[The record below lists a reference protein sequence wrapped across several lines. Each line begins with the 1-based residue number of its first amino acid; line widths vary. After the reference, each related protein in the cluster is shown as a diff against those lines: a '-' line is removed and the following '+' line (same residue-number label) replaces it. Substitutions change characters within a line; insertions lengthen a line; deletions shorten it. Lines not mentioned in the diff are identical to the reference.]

1 MKRPQNMSLCDY
13 IEWVINNELEYDPK
27 DLEKD
32 CWIPRKSKGRLKGD
46 RVVAYWEERTVPMYQ
61 LTYMAWH
68 GIEENPF
75 SQKLHAS
82 HTCNN
87 PECIN
92 PLHIVPEDAS
102 TNENRKLELPGAEM
116 HKQMQREKQLELHEQ
131 KKICPKGLTHK
142 ERAQW
147 YLDNKTWL
155 DTESELVNG
164 SHCMRYTG
172 GLDAAGYARTSI
184 TVVSGKPRKK
194 VQVHRYVY
202 CMLNDLPYGEDPNDP
217 WNAKGEGFS
226 VADHICNQPSCINP
240 DHIQLISRSEN
251 SLRSNTKARKITEED
266 ARAIIEEFLSISEWP
281 LGSKIAFCRKWGEK
295 LGVSID
301 VAQNIVF
308 RKIRWKP
315 LLIEYGLL

>member
-1 MKRPQNMSLCDY
+1 MRRPQNMSLCDY
-13 IEWVINNELEYDPK
+13 IEWVITNQLEYEPK

-32 CWIPRKSKGRLKGD
+32 CWIPSKSKGRLKGD
-46 RVVAYWEERTVPMYQ
+46 RVIETWENRKILMYQ

-82 HTCNN
+82 HSCNN
-87 PECIN
+87 PECVN

-102 TNENRKLELPGAEM
+102 VNEKRKFELPGAEM
-116 HKQMQREKQLELHEQ
+116 HKQILREKQLELRKQ
-131 KKICPKGLTHK
+131 GKICPTGLTHK
-142 ERAQW
+142 EKAQW

-164 SHCMRYTG
+164 SHCMKYTG
-172 GLDAAGYARTSI
+172 GNDAGGYARTDI
-184 TVVSGKPRKK
+184 VVSPGKRKK
-194 VQVHRYVY
+194 VQVHRYIY

-217 WNAKGEGFS
+217 WNAKGKGFK
-226 VADHICNQPSCINP
+226 VADHICDQPNCVNP

-251 SLRSNTKARKITEED
+251 SLRSDNKSRKLTEED
-266 ARAIIEEFLSISEWP
+266 VRAVIEEFLSISEWP
-281 LGSKIAFCRKWGEK
+281 LGSKAAFARKWGKK
-295 LGVSID
+295 LGVTMDNIKS
-301 VAQNIVF
+301 IVF
-308 RKIRWKP
+308 LKRQWKS

>member
-1 MKRPQNMSLCDY
+1 MRRPQNMSLCDY
-13 IEWVINNELEYDPK
+13 IEWVINNELKDEPE

-32 CWIPRKSKGRLKGD
+32 CWVPSKSKGRIKGD
-46 RVVAYWEERTVPMYQ
+46 RVIANWEGRQMPMYQ
-61 LTYMAWH
+61 LTYMAWNE
-68 GIEENPF
+68 IEENPF
-75 SQKLHAS
+75 SQELHAS
-82 HTCNN
+82 HSCNN
-87 PECIN
+87 PECVN

-102 TNENRKLELPGAEM
+102 ANEKRKLELPGAEM
-116 HKQMQREKQLELHEQ
+116 HKQMLRKKQLELREQ
-131 KKICPKGLTHK
+131 GKICPTGLTHK

-172 GLDAAGYARTSI
+172 GLDTTGYARTDI

-217 WNAKGEGFS
+217 WNAKGVGFS

-281 LGSKIAFCRKWGEK
+281 LGSKAAFGRKWGEK
-295 LGVSID
+295 LGVSMD
-301 VAQNIVF
+301 VPNGIVF
-308 RKIRWKP
+308 GKRSWKP

>member
-13 IEWVINNELEYDPK
+13 IEWVINNELEDEPE

-32 CWIPRKSKGRLKGD
+32 CWIPRKSKGRIKGD
-46 RVVAYWEERTVPMYQ
+46 RVVAYWEGRMMPMYQ

-102 TNENRKLELPGAEM
+102 TNENRKLELAGTEM
-116 HKQMQREKQLELHEQ
+116 YKQMQREKQLELREQ
-131 KKICPKGLTHK
+131 GKICPTGLTHK
-142 ERAQW
+142 EKARW

-164 SHCMRYTG
+164 SHCMRYIG
-172 GLDAAGYARTSI
+172 GVDPQGYGRTNI
-184 TVVSGKPRKK
+184 TVVPGKKKK
-194 VQVHRYVY
+194 VEMHRYVH
-202 CMLNDLPYGEDPNDP
+202 CMINDLPYGEDPNDP
-217 WNAKGEGFS
+217 WNAKGGGFS
-226 VADHICNQPSCINP
+226 VADHICNQPNCINP

-251 SLRSNTKARKITEED
+251 SLRSNTKARKITEEN

-281 LGSKIAFCRKWGEK
+281 SGSKAAFAQKWAEK

-301 VAQNIVF
+301 VARNIVF
-308 RKIRWKP
+308 RKRNWKS